1 MRYGWLAAVVIAG
14 VSSAAL
20 AQGWTTR
27 VPDRAIAGRPSEV
40 MVLGSAHLSELPKD
54 KVSPEMLAPLLDRLA
69 TWKPDGIAIENLS
82 GEQCDI
88 LRRYPSRYGET
99 AGQYCRDPS
108 EAGKATG
115 LDVPAA
121 NAEAAKMLAD
131 WPPVPTPA
139 QRRRLA
145 AVFLAA
151 GEQTSALV
159 QWLRLPVAE
168 RHAEGALNDALVA
181 TLEKRRE
188 SRNESDMIA
197 AVLAARLG
205 HERVYPV
212 DDHTSDAVTAFA
224 DQTFEAAMKRIWSGP
239 ALDRRMAG
247 IKKLQAGLGTPGGML
262 ALYRGINAADQP
274 KIVFDSDFGRAIADR
289 SPELYGRQYSGWWE
303 TRNLR
308 MVANIREVLARKP
321 GVRLLAIVGAS
332 HKPYYEAYLAPMHDV
347 RIADVRPFLK

>member
-1 MRYGWLAAVVIAG
+1 MRYGWLAAAVIAG
-14 VSSAAL
+14 VSTAAL
-20 AQGWTTR
+20 AQGWTTKL
-27 VPDRAIAGRPSEV
+27 PDRSIAGRPSEV
-40 MVLGSAHLSELPKD
+40 MVLGSAHLSELPAD
-54 KVSPEMLAPLLDRLA
+54 KVSPDQLAPLVDRLA

-82 GEQCDI
+82 GEQCDQ
-88 LRRYPSRYGET
+88 LRRYPARYGGT
-99 AGQYCRDPS
+99 ADQYCPDP
-108 EAGKATG
+108 AIAAKATG

-121 NAEAAKMLAD
+121 NAAATKILAD
-131 WPPVPTPA
+131 WPATPTAA

-145 AVFLAA
+145 ALFLAA

-168 RHAEGALNDALVA
+168 RHADGALDDALVA
-181 TLEKRRE
+181 LLEKRRQ

-205 HERVYPV
+205 HDRVYPV
-212 DDHTSDAVTAFA
+212 DDHTSDTVTAFG
-224 DQTFEAAMKRIWSGP
+224 DEKFEAAMKRIWTSP
-239 ALDRRMAG
+239 ALDRRMAA
-247 IKKLQAGLGTPGGML
+247 IKRAQAALGTPAGML
-262 ALYRGINAADQP
+262 ALYRGINAADQA
-274 KIVFDSDFGRAIADR
+274 KIVFDSDFGRAIADL

-321 GVRLLAIVGAS
+321 GMRLLAIVGAS

-347 RIADVRPFLK
+347 RVVDVRPYLR